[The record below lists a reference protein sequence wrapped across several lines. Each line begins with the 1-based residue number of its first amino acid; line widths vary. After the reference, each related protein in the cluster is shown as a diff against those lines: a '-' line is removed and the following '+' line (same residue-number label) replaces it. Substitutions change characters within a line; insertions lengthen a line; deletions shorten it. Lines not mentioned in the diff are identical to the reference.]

1 MTNPEKLK
9 KQKLDDEGDARVDI
23 LINGEDSTKAEKLQE
38 NPLKRDI
45 SNTEKRDISNTE
57 IYHDGFIDLQGE
69 DETTLQIKVNR
80 LLYVHDEVVLMKN
93 FPEKFLFKGYLCE
106 VCDILHHS
114 DNPSECQYEII
125 FDSEFDDNDKSR
137 ESQKSNPNFEFPSTG
152 ISHIVNGDDIARLH
166 DQDLRYKTFF
176 L

>member
-45 SNTEKRDISNTE
+45 SNTE

-69 DETTLQIKVNR
+69 DETTLQIKVNT

-93 FPEKFLFKGYLCE
+93 FPEKFMFKGYLCE

-114 DNPSECQYEII
+114 YNPSECQSIPRNVSMKL
-125 FDSEFDDNDKSR
+125 FS
-137 ESQKSNPNFEFPSTG
+137 
-152 ISHIVNGDDIARLH
+152 IVNLMIMTNLENLKKVILTLNFHQQASLILLTVMILPVCMIKIYGIR
-166 DQDLRYKTFF
+166 QF
-176 L
+176 LN

>member
-23 LINGEDSTKAEKLQE
+23 LINREDSTKAEKLQE

-69 DETTLQIKVNR
+69 DETTLQIKLNR
-80 LLYVHDEVVLMKN
+80 RLYVHDEVVLMKN
-93 FPEKFLFKGYLCE
+93 FPEKFMFKGYFCH
-106 VCDILHHS
+106 VSDILHHS
-114 DNPSECQYEII
+114 NNPSECQYEII

-152 ISHIVNGDDIARLH
+152 LSHVVNGDDIARLH
-166 DQDLRYKTFF
+166 DQDLRYKTYF